1 MHELGIVSGI
11 LDVACKTAREA
22 GASRVVS
29 VTVRIG
35 DMCETVP
42 EAMDFAWEALREED
56 PLTLESEMI
65 VERVHPRSACVQC
78 GEEFDHDRFH
88 CRCPKCGS
96 GQTMLLRGRE
106 LDIVSLEI
114 ETPDEDDPDG
124 DGPDGCCPVTGGP
137 AAGGA
142 TTGESAS
149 AHGTPASN
157 GAAHIPA

>member
-42 EAMDFAWEALREED
+42 EAMNFAWEALREED
-56 PLTLESEMI
+56 PLTLESEMV

-114 ETPDEDDPDG
+114 ETPDEDGPDG
-124 DGPDGCCPVTGGP
+124 DGPDGCCPSAGDA
-137 AAGGA
+137 AAGDVD
-142 TTGESAS
+142 SACGDAPS
-149 AHGTPASN
+149 
-157 GAAHIPA
+157 GAADSCPQTSL

>member
-65 VERVHPRSACVQC
+65 VERVHPCSACVQC
-78 GEEFDHDRFH
+78 GEEFDHDLFH

-114 ETPDEDDPDG
+114 ETPDEDGPDG
-124 DGPDGCCPVTGGP
+124 DGPDGYGP
-137 AAGGA
+137 AAGDAAAGDVD
-142 TTGESAS
+142 SACGDAPS
-149 AHGTPASN
+149 
-157 GAAHIPA
+157 GAADSCPQTSL

>member
-78 GEEFDHDRFH
+78 GEVPQVRQRADY
-88 CRCPKCGS
+88 
-96 GQTMLLRGRE
+96 
-106 LDIVSLEI
+106 V
-114 ETPDEDDPDG
+114 
-124 DGPDGCCPVTGGP
+124 
-137 AAGGA
+137 AARPRVGYCVA
-142 TTGESAS
+142 
-149 AHGTPASN
+149 
-157 GAAHIPA
+157 

>member
-56 PLTLESEMI
+56 SLTLESEMI

-114 ETPDEDDPDG
+114 ETPDEDEPPAG
-124 DGPDGCCPVTGGP
+124 DA
-137 AAGGA
+137 AAGDVDS
-142 TTGESAS
+142 TC
-149 AHGTPASN
+149 
-157 GAAHIPA
+157 GAAPSDSADSCPQANL

>member
-124 DGPDGCCPVTGGP
+124 DGPDGYGP
-137 AAGGA
+137 AAGDAAAGDVD
-142 TTGESAS
+142 SACGDAPS
-149 AHGTPASN
+149 GTADSCPQTN
-157 GAAHIPA
+157 L

>member
-56 PLTLESEMI
+56 PLTLESQMI
-65 VERVHPRSACVQC
+65 VERVHPRSACVHC

-88 CRCPKCGS
+88 CRCPKCGG

-124 DGPDGCCPVTGGP
+124 DGPDGCGP
-137 AAGGA
+137 AAGDAAAGDVD
-142 TTGESAS
+142 SACGDAPS
-149 AHGTPASN
+149 
-157 GAAHIPA
+157 GAADSCPQTSL

>member
-114 ETPDEDDPDG
+114 ETPDEDEPSAG
-124 DGPDGCCPVTGGP
+124 DA
-137 AAGGA
+137 AAGDVD
-142 TTGESAS
+142 SAC
-149 AHGTPASN
+149 
-157 GAAHIPA
+157 GAAPSDVAPSDAADPRPQANL

>member
-114 ETPDEDDPDG
+114 ETPDEDGPDG
-124 DGPDGCCPVTGGP
+124 DGPDGYGP
-137 AAGGA
+137 AAGDAAAGDVD
-142 TTGESAS
+142 SACGDAPS
-149 AHGTPASN
+149 
-157 GAAHIPA
+157 GAADSCPQTSL